1 MRTITS
7 TARPPHSHHVKGDAM
22 KPMHWLTS
30 IVMCLLLSPAFLQAA
45 DTNITVVR
53 VTPVLDLDQL
63 QYVMSHQRSEVFD
76 QGMALDSPQSDV
88 FWGVYHQYEKE
99 KEQLDTK
106 RLRLLGT
113 YIGKFTSM
121 TGDEATKLVKAAGE
135 NQQADIA
142 LRQKYFKILSKK
154 LNPVVAARFVQIDD
168 MVGMV
173 IRLAILGNV
182 PLIMGASEVSGQPA
196 GSAEPTP
203 STMPQP

>member
-1 MRTITS
+1 
-7 TARPPHSHHVKGDAM
+7 M
-22 KPMHWLTS
+22 KPMHWLTAV
-30 IVMCLLLSPAFLQAA
+30 VMCLLLSPAFVNAA

-53 VTPVLDLDQL
+53 VTPALDLDQL
-63 QYVMSHQRSEVFD
+63 QYVLTHQRAEVFD

-99 KEQLDTK
+99 KEQLDAK

-113 YIGKFTSM
+113 YIGKVASM
-121 TGDEATKLVKAAGE
+121 SGDDATKLVKAAGE
-135 NQQADIA
+135 NQQADFA

-182 PLIMGASEVSGQPA
+182 PLIRGVSEVPGQPA
-196 GSAEPTP
+196 GSPEPAP
-203 STMPQP
+203 LTMPQP

>member
-1 MRTITS
+1 
-7 TARPPHSHHVKGDAM
+7 M

-30 IVMCLLLSPAFLQAA
+30 IAMCLLLSPAFVHAA
-45 DTNITVVR
+45 DNNITVVR
-53 VTPVLDLDQL
+53 VTPAIDLDQL

-76 QGMALDSPQSDV
+76 QGMELDSAQSDV
-88 FWGVYHQYEKE
+88 FWRVYHQYEKE
-99 KEQLDTK
+99 KEQLDAK

-142 LRQKYFKILSKK
+142 LRQKYFKVLSKK
-154 LNPVVAARFVQIDD
+154 LNPVIAARFVQIDD

-182 PLIMGASEVSGQPA
+182 PLIRGESEVPEQPA
-196 GSAEPTP
+196 SSIETAPSAI
-203 STMPQP
+203 PQP